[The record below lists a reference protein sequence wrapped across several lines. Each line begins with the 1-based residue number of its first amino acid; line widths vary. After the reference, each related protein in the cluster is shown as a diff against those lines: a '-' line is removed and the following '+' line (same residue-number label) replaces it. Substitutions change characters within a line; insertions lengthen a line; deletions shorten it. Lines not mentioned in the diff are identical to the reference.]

1 MSEHEQTPQVSEAT
15 IAEFSASLRG
25 TVTQPGDAG
34 YDSARAVW
42 NGMIDR
48 RPALIVHCRGT
59 ADVIAAVQFA
69 RSNGLPI
76 AVRGGGHNVAGNAVC
91 DGGIVIDLSAMR
103 AVQVDPVRR
112 VARVQGGATLGDV
125 DHETQAF
132 GLATTLGM
140 VSQTGVAG
148 LTLGGG
154 LGWLQRKYGLACD
167 NLIAA
172 DVVTANG
179 QLLRAS
185 EEENADLF
193 WGLRGGGGNFG
204 IVTFFEFRLHP
215 VSTIFG
221 GALMYAGE
229 EQIRKGLRFYREFS
243 VTEPDELTTLAELG
257 VAPPEE
263 YIPSELHGQLILW
276 IALCHC
282 GDFEA
287 AEECVRPLRAFGPPA
302 ADLVGPMPYTELQTM
317 FDAVFPAGQRHY
329 WRSAYM
335 RELSDTTLDML
346 VDQMIKRPSELT
358 FIDLHHMGGAVG
370 RVRADATSFG
380 HRDAP
385 FLIDPVPTW
394 TDPTD
399 DELAVAWGR
408 GIAEALA
415 PHSSGSYLNFL
426 AVSDP
431 EASRTSYEAATYE
444 RLAALKAKYDPTN
457 VFRLNHNIPPRS

>member
-1 MSEHEQTPQVSEAT
+1 MSEREQTSQLGEAT

-25 TVTQPGDAG
+25 TVTQPGDAD
-34 YDSARAVW
+34 YDTARAVW

-48 RPALIVHCRGT
+48 RPALIVHCHGT

-69 RSNGLPI
+69 RGQNLPI
-76 AVRGGGHNVAGNAVC
+76 AVRGGGHNVAGNATC
-91 DGGIVIDLSAMR
+91 DDGIVIDLSPMR
-103 AVQVDPVRR
+103 AVQVDPARR
-112 VARVQGGATLGDV
+112 IARAQGGATLGDV

-140 VSQTGVAG
+140 VSMTGVAG

-167 NLIAA
+167 NLLAA

-204 IVTFFEFRLHP
+204 IVTSFEFRLYP

-229 EQIRKGLRFYREFS
+229 EQIRQGLRLYREFS

-263 YIPSELHGQLILW
+263 YIPAELHGHMVFW
-276 IALCHC
+276 IILCHC
-282 GDFEA
+282 GDHEA
-287 AEECVRPLRAFGPPA
+287 AEESVRALRAFGPPA
-302 ADLVGPMPYTELQTM
+302 VDLVGPMPYTELQTM
-317 FDAVFPAGQRHY
+317 FDTVFPAGQRHY

-335 RELSDTTLDML
+335 QELSDVTLDML
-346 VDQMIKRPSELT
+346 VDQMIARPSDLT

-370 RVRADATSFG
+370 RVAADATAFG

-399 DELAVAWGR
+399 DERAIAWGR
-408 GIAEALA
+408 GVAAALA

-431 EASRTSYEAATYE
+431 ETSRTSYEAATYD

>member
-1 MSEHEQTPQVSEAT
+1 MSEREQPSQPGEAT

-25 TVTQPGDAG
+25 TVTQPGDPG
-34 YDSARAVW
+34 YDAARAVW

-48 RPALIVHCRGT
+48 RPALIAHCHGT

-69 RSNGLPI
+69 RSNDLPV
-76 AVRGGGHNVAGNAVC
+76 AVRGGGHNVAGNATC
-91 DGGIVIDLSAMR
+91 DDGLVIDLSPMR

-112 VARVQGGATLGDV
+112 IARAQGGAKLGDV

-167 NLIAA
+167 NLLAA

-204 IVTFFEFRLHP
+204 IVTSFEFRLHP

-229 EQIRKGLRFYREFS
+229 EQIRQALRLYREFS

-263 YIPSELHGQLILW
+263 YIPAEFHGQLVFW
-276 IALCHC
+276 IILCHC
-282 GDFEA
+282 GDHEA

-302 ADLVGPMPYTELQTM
+302 VDLVGPMPYTELQTM
-317 FDAVFPAGQRHY
+317 YDTVFPAGQRHY

-335 RELSDTTLDML
+335 QDLSDTTLDML
-346 VDQMIKRPSELT
+346 VDQMIARPSDLT

-370 RVRADATSFG
+370 RVAADATAFG

-399 DELAVAWGR
+399 DERAIAWGL
-408 GIAEALA
+408 GVAAALA

-431 EASRTSYEAATYE
+431 ESSRTSYEVATYE